1 MTAIS
6 TQLLKV
12 RVFKVLRR
20 RFAKN
25 LDKNVCST
33 VVSLSIY
40 IRLSR
45 ISYLI
50 DRYNV
55 SHYPI
60 ATTINFLQ
68 CLLEYQVARKLSH
81 VLLIATLL
89 ASTS

>member
-33 VVSLSIY
+33 VASLSIY
-40 IRLSR
+40 IRLS
-45 ISYLI
+45 YLVSI

-68 CLLEYQVARKLSH
+68 CLLARVSSKLSH
-81 VLLIATLL
+81 VLLIATPL

>member
-40 IRLSR
+40 IRLS
-45 ISYLI
+45 YLVSI
-50 DRYNV
+50 DRYDV

-68 CLLEYQVARKLSH
+68 CLL
-81 VLLIATLL
+81 VLESIK
-89 ASTS
+89 